1 MYQRSLPN
9 AIQIQ
14 KLTLSLSESQ
24 QTGRELQERVGQLQK
39 ALQTSDNERRVVQE
53 RFESSKYIS
62 RVTVLFLKFY
72 LFLVE
77 LKSAL
82 VLAWPLYC
90 TLTFNRPKF
99 RAQVNEAK
107 MHQGQVAE
115 RLAQLQRDL
124 QESENRRA
132 ELEVEVK
139 QVTSVFIFLYL
150 QLKKENGFFHS
161 PKECQKRR
169 ICPLHS

>member
-1 MYQRSLPN
+1 
-9 AIQIQ
+9 
-14 KLTLSLSESQ
+14 
-24 QTGRELQERVGQLQK
+24 
-39 ALQTSDNERRVVQE
+39 
-53 RFESSKYIS
+53 
-62 RVTVLFLKFY
+62 
-72 LFLVE
+72 
-77 LKSAL
+77 
-82 VLAWPLYC
+82 
-90 TLTFNRPKF
+90 
-99 RAQVNEAK
+99 